1 VVSGRR
7 VATTTPHNPA
17 AARDWG
23 WAAAVLF
30 GLAALA
36 VGRAAGLVVA
46 EWIETGSWAATSPV
60 AGWLIAAWA
69 LAVSGCIAWA
79 LRLHAI
85 DGPPDLIAAA
95 VEDRAALNEDGVW

>member
-1 VVSGRR
+1 MTGRR

-23 WAAAVLF
+23 WTTALLLS
-30 GLAALA
+30 LAALA
-36 VGRAAGLVVA
+36 VGRAAGLLVA
-46 EWIETGSWAATSPV
+46 EWIETGAVRVTD
-60 AGWLIAAWA
+60 AGWWSVFAAWV
-69 LAVSGCIAWA
+69 LAVLGCLAWA

-85 DGPPDLIAAA
+85 DGPPDDVAAA